1 MTRAY
6 NTATTQQNSGGAV
19 AGVTAGKNAIING
32 GFDIWQRG
40 TSIAV
45 TAGTV
50 AYTVDRYQGLAGT
63 SAACTVSRQATSDT
77 TNLPS
82 IQYCARFQRNSGQTG
97 VVDSGLFQSIETA
110 NSIPFVGKTVTYS
123 FYARAGANYSSTSN
137 ILISRIYSGTGTD
150 ENLFS
155 YTSLSTLSSLNATLT
170 TTWQRFTVTAVIPT
184 TAKEIAVGNF
194 YIPTGTAG
202 ANDYFEITGVQLEI
216 GNVATP
222 FSRAGGTIQGELAAC
237 QRYYYRLKATG
248 VGNGFGLGY
257 ITSTT
262 ACRALITTPVTMR
275 INPTAL
281 EQSGTAGDYL
291 VANNGGN
298 STCTSVP
305 AYYDFL
311 GNQATV
317 TLTTTGLTTGQA
329 GFAAS
334 NNSNAYFGWSA
345 EL

>member
-1 MTRAY
+1 M
-6 NTATTQQNSGGAV
+6 
-19 AGVTAGKNAIING
+19 
-32 GFDIWQRG
+32 
-40 TSIAV
+40 
-45 TAGTV
+45 
-50 AYTVDRYQGLAGT
+50 YT
-63 SAACTVSRQATSDT
+63 
-77 TNLPS
+77 
-82 IQYCARFQRNSGQTG
+82 
-97 VVDSGLFQSIETA
+97 
-110 NSIPFVGKTVTYS
+110 
-123 FYARAGANYSSTSN
+123 
-137 ILISRIYSGTGTD
+137 GTGTD
-150 ENLFS
+150 QNV
-155 YTSLSTLSSLNATLT
+155 YTAGYTGSVTAIDQNATLT
-170 TTWQRFTVTAVIPT
+170 GTWQRFSYTAT
-184 TAKEIAVGNF
+184 LAGSATEIGLTLIGA
-194 YIPTGTAG
+194 YTGTAST
-202 ANDYFEITGVQLEI
+202 NDYYEVTGIQLEV
-216 GNVATP
+216 GSVATQ